1 MSRRQFGSAG
11 GKFPGRLRA
20 RRPLMV
26 GAVAVV
32 AMIVA
37 WEAMDRLALIDVAVI
52 PAPTLVGQ
60 SLVQL
65 TAEPDFW
72 IAVWTTLASTGSGL
86 ILAALTGILTGV
98 LYGTF
103 PWVQR
108 STTVLIELMRPIPPV
123 ALLPVGLL
131 LLGTSFEMKVA
142 LIWYTAFWPVF
153 IQTAYGMRDIEGV
166 LIDMSR
172 IHRVPLRRRLLSI
185 VLPSIGP
192 YVAVGLRLS
201 AIGALVAS
209 IVTELIGGAAGLGN
223 TLSVAQSVGN
233 YPLVY
238 ALIFVTGIL
247 GLAINELFGMAE
259 RSVLAWNPA
268 HREPGN

>member
-1 MSRRQFGSAG
+1 MLV
-11 GKFPGRLRA
+11 GRFRA
-20 RRPLMV
+20 RRPLLV
-26 GAVAVV
+26 GTVAVV
-32 AMIVA
+32 GTIAA
-37 WEAMDRLALIDVAVI
+37 WELVDRLGVIEVAVI

-60 SLVQL
+60 SL
-65 TAEPDFW
+65 AELVATTDFW
-72 IAVWTTLASTGSGL
+72 VAVGTTLASTGGGL
-86 ILAALTGILTGV
+86 VLAAATGILLGV

-108 STTVLIELMRPIPPV
+108 SSIVLIELMRPIPPV

-142 LIWYTAFWPVF
+142 LIWYTAFWPLF
-153 IQTAYGMRDIEGV
+153 IQTAYGMRDIEAV

-172 IHRVPLRRRLLSI
+172 IHHVPLRRRLVSI

-223 TLSVAQSVGN
+223 SLSVAQSVGN

-238 ALIFVTGIL
+238 ALIFVAGAL
-247 GLAINELFGMAE
+247 GLAINEVFGTME
-259 RSVLAWNPA
+259 RSVLSWNPA
-268 HREPGN
+268 HREQE